1 MVPEEDSGTA
11 AEFVVEDSESVSD
24 EAAVDVS
31 EDAAEAV
38 SDEVTEDVSEDVSD
52 DVREDVAD
60 NVSDEVSDKVSSG
73 RGDTAGAPFG
83 EGPFPEGEPRETR
96 YRGNESSMR
105 AARQIPSAAAPEEE
119 RLCRRV
125 RRGSTGGDTSGY

>member
-1 MVPEEDSGTA
+1 MVPEEDLGTA

-31 EDAAEAV
+31 EDAAE
-38 SDEVTEDVSEDVSD
+38 DVSD
-52 DVREDVAD
+52 DVEEDVAD
-60 NVSDEVSDKVSSG
+60 DVSEEVSDKVSSG

-96 YRGNESSMR
+96 YRGNESSSK
-105 AARQIPSAAAPEEE
+105 AARQIPSAAALEEE
-119 RLCRRV
+119 RRCRRV
-125 RRGSTGGDTSGY
+125 RRGSTGGDTSRY

>member
-60 NVSDEVSDKVSSG
+60 NVSDEVSSG

-119 RLCRRV
+119 RRCRRV